1 MNIMMGEVIQS
12 LRKEKRMTQA
22 ELAEKVSVTGQA
34 VSKWETGEA
43 NPDISLIPELA
54 KVLGVSVGAL
64 FGEQAA
70 SATHAP
76 KYSQLF
82 ASSIISFAFAFI
94 ALISLSTAF
103 LMNWDKL
110 LYSQPWI
117 AISLG
122 VLFIALILGVCLGVA
137 CFRNV
142 PREAS
147 P

>member
-1 MNIMMGEVIQS
+1 MNIMIGEVIQS
-12 LRKEKRMTQA
+12 VRKEKRMTQA

-54 KVLGVSVGAL
+54 KVLGVSVGTL
-64 FGEQAA
+64 FSEQDVSIQ
-70 SATHAP
+70 SAQ
-76 KYSQLF
+76 KYSLLF
-82 ASSIISFAFAFI
+82 ASAIISFAFAFI

-110 LYSQPWI
+110 IYSQPWI
-117 AISLG
+117 AISLAI
-122 VLFIALILGVCLGVA
+122 LFISLILGICLGVA

-142 PREAS
+142 S
-147 P
+147 KKTSD